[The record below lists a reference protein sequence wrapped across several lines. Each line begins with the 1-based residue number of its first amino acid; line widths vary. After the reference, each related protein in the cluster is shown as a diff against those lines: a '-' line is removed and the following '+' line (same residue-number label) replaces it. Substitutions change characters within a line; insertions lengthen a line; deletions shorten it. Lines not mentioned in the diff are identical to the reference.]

1 MKKIRSVLVANR
13 GEIAIRVFR
22 ACNELGI
29 RTVAIYS
36 KEDSLSLHR
45 FRADESYLVGEGKK
59 PVDAYLDIEDIIRI
73 AHEHD
78 VDAIHP
84 GYGFLSENADLAK
97 RCEEEGIIF
106 IGPKVEHLIMFGDKI
121 NARIQAK
128 KAGIQYIPGSDGPV
142 MNYAEVEKFAKQ
154 VGFPIMLKAVNGG
167 GGRGMRMVD
176 RVADLRDAYDRAK
189 SEAKLAFGSD
199 EIYLEKCIVNPK
211 HVEVQIMGDEHGN
224 VIHLFERDCS
234 IQRRHQ
240 KVVETAPA
248 SALPVELRQTICNAA
263 LKLMKNVHYVNAG
276 TVEFLVTPDGEF
288 YFIEVNPRVQV
299 EHTVTEM
306 ITGID
311 IVQTQIKVA
320 EGYALDSD
328 EIGIKSQDDVRCL
341 GDAIQCR
348 ITTEDPMNNFMP
360 DSGKIMV
367 YRSGGGFGVRL
378 DSGNA
383 YTGAI
388 ITPYYDSLLVKT
400 TTYGLTHKEAAQK
413 MLRVLKEFR
422 IRGVKTNI
430 GFLIN
435 VLKSPEFIAGTYNV
449 NFIDD
454 HPELFNLP
462 VVQDRG
468 TKLLKYI
475 GDTTINGYADAGHQD
490 KPAFEALE
498 LPTPVE
504 GAYPDGTKQ
513 KFDAMGPEK
522 FSQWIKE
529 QQKVFFTDTTMR
541 DAHQSLFATRVRSID
556 MLRVLETA
564 SKKLPNLFSYEC
576 WGGATFD
583 VAYRFLHEDP
593 WVRLRQMR
601 KKAPNILLQMLVRG
615 ANAVGYTSYPDNVV
629 KNFIDLSAKNG
640 IDVFRVFDSLNSLD
654 NMYGTI
660 QAVREN
666 NKLAEVA
673 LCYTGD
679 ILDPSRDK
687 YDLKYYVNMAKEL
700 QNAGANIIAIK
711 DMAGLLKPEAAYR
724 LVSALKDA
732 VDLPIHLHTH
742 DGSGNAI
749 CTYNRAI
756 DAGVDIVDVAY
767 SAFAGGTS
775 QPSMST
781 LYYALSGKDRQPD
794 LDVDAMEELSRY
806 WATVRPYYKGVDKAD
821 AYPNTEVYQHE
832 MPGGQFSN
840 LRQQAKAV
848 GLGDRW
854 NEIKK
859 MYHTVSMMFGDII
872 KVTPSSKVVG
882 DMALFMVQNNLTE
895 QDVYDKGDVL
905 DFPQSV
911 VEFFEGRIGIPYQGF
926 PEKLQKI
933 VLKGKKPL
941 TERPGK
947 SLAPVDFEAIRQKL
961 TDAGYK
967 HEDEDINAYCQY
979 PKVFKDFN
987 ETVKKYG
994 DVSVLDTPTFF
1005 FGMKKNEEVHVEIEE
1020 GKDLIIT
1027 LINISDPDD
1036 SGVRTIT
1043 FMFNGAE
1050 REIQV
1055 QDKSVDMKNVT
1066 RRKADPD
1073 KVGDIGATL
1082 SGSVVK
1088 VLVTKGQKV
1097 KKGEPLVVTEAMK
1110 METTITSP
1118 IDGTVGEIYA
1128 TKGQAIISGD
1138 CLLEVLE

>member
-176 RVADLRDAYDRAK
+176 RMADLRDAYDRAK

-248 SALPVELRQTICNAA
+248 SALPVELRQKICNAA

-583 VAYRFLHEDP
+583 VAYRFLYEDP

-640 IDVFRVFDSLNSLD
+640 IDVFRVYDSLNSLD

-1055 QDKSVDMKNVT
+1055 QDKSVDMKTVT

-1073 KVGDIGATL
+1073 KAGDIGATL